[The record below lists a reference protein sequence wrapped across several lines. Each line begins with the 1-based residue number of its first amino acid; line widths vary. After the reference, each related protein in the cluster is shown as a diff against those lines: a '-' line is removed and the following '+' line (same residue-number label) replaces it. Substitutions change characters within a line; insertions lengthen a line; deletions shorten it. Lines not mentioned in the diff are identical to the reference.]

1 MLADQCRSGRDI
13 GGDEMLDA
21 FYGAF
26 SPACLALLGLWLVVV
41 QLRLPQWQAS
51 AAAPAYQRASYGIAL
66 HFALPGLMSLLA
78 LVDSGDP
85 AYWRTSFEIIALG
98 GAVVLI
104 ALRGLFGRPGRGS
117 GGWPGRGPG
126 RGPGREADGAAEAR
140 LGDALGLGAY
150 VVAIAA
156 YLAVGVLAFIGGPAA
171 LRTEAILLTGL
182 VFLGFNAAWLLLFD
196 SGPDSRRTGPA
207 QSTGPAATESA
218 DGSGNIVT
226 TPAASGWAPDSRSE

>member
-1 MLADQCRSGRDI
+1 
-13 GGDEMLDA
+13 MLDA

-51 AAAPAYQRASYGIAL
+51 EAAPAYQRASYGIAL
-66 HFALPGLMSLLA
+66 HFALPALMSLLA

-98 GAVVLI
+98 GVVVLCT
-104 ALRGLFGRPGRGS
+104 LRGLPGQPGRRGT
-117 GGWPGRGPG
+117 GRGAG
-126 RGPGREADGAAEAR
+126 RAAGSR
-140 LGDALGLGAY
+140 LGGGLGLAAF

-156 YLAVGVLAFIGGPAA
+156 YLAVGALAFVGGPTV
-171 LRTEAILLTGL
+171 LRVEAILLTGL

-196 SGPDSRRTGPA
+196 SGPDSRPTAAPA
-207 QSTGPAATESA
+207 QSTGPAGAESA
-218 DGSGNIVT
+218 ANSADIDA
-226 TPAASGWAPDSRSE
+226 TPTASGWAPDSQSE

>member
-1 MLADQCRSGRDI
+1 
-13 GGDEMLDA
+13 MLDA
-21 FYGAF
+21 FYAAF

-41 QLRLPQWQAS
+41 QMRLPQWQAS
-51 AAAPAYQRASYGIAL
+51 EAAPAYQRASYGIAL

-104 ALRGLFGRPGRGS
+104 ALRGLFGRPGRGR
-117 GGWPGRGPG
+117 GEGRGAARGAG
-126 RGPGREADGAAEAR
+126 RGADSPLRG
-140 LGDALGLGAY
+140 GLGLAAY

-156 YLAVGVLAFIGGPAA
+156 YLVVGALAFIGGPAV
-171 LRTEAILLTGL
+171 LRAEAILLTGL

-196 SGPDSRRTGPA
+196 SGPDSRRTAAA
-207 QSTGPAATESA
+207 QSTAPAAIESA
-218 DGSGNIVT
+218 ANSADIAT
-226 TPAASGWAPDSRSE
+226 TPTVSGWAPDSQPE

>member
-13 GGDEMLDA
+13 GGDGMLDA

-104 ALRGLFGRPGRGS
+104 ALRGLFGRAGRGS
-117 GGWPGRGPG
+117 GRW
-126 RGPGREADGAAEAR
+126 PGREADGAADAR
-140 LGDALGLGAY
+140 MGDALGLGAY

>member
-1 MLADQCRSGRDI
+1 
-13 GGDEMLDA
+13 MLDA

-51 AAAPAYQRASYGIAL
+51 EAAPAYQRASYGIAL
-66 HFALPGLMSLLA
+66 HFALPALMSLLA

-98 GAVVLI
+98 GVVVLCT
-104 ALRGLFGRPGRGS
+104 LRGLPGQHRQPGRPGT
-117 GGWPGRGPG
+117 GRGAG
-126 RGPGREADGAAEAR
+126 RAAGSP
-140 LGDALGLGAY
+140 LGGGLGLAAF

-156 YLAVGVLAFIGGPAA
+156 YLAVGALAFVGGPTV
-171 LRTEAILLTGL
+171 LRVEAILLTGL

-196 SGPDSRRTGPA
+196 SGPDSRPTAAPA
-207 QSTGPAATESA
+207 QSTGPAGAESA
-218 DGSGNIVT
+218 ANSADIDA
-226 TPAASGWAPDSRSE
+226 TPTASGWAPDSQSE

>member
-1 MLADQCRSGRDI
+1 
-13 GGDEMLDA
+13 MLDA

-51 AAAPAYQRASYGIAL
+51 EAAPAYQRASYGIAL

-85 AYWRTSFEIIALG
+85 DYWRTSFEIIALG

-104 ALRGLFGRPGRGS
+104 ALRGLFGRS
-117 GGWPGRGPG
+117 GPG
-126 RGPGREADGAAEAR
+126 RTPERGERGPERGAGRAAGSR
-140 LGDALGLGAY
+140 LGGDLGLAGY

-156 YLAVGVLAFIGGPAA
+156 YLAVGVLAFIGGPAV

-196 SGPDSRRTGPA
+196 SGPDSRRIAPA
-207 QSTGPAATESA
+207 QSAAPAATGSAAGSA
-218 DGSGNIVT
+218 DIAT
-226 TPAASGWAPDSRSE
+226 TPTAAGWAPDSQSE

>member
-1 MLADQCRSGRDI
+1 
-13 GGDEMLDA
+13 MLDA

-51 AAAPAYQRASYGIAL
+51 EAAPAYQRASYGIAL
-66 HFALPGLMSLLA
+66 HFALPALMSLLA

-98 GAVVLI
+98 GVVVLCT
-104 ALRGLFGRPGRGS
+104 LRGLPGQPGRPGT
-117 GGWPGRGPG
+117 GRGAG
-126 RGPGREADGAAEAR
+126 RATGSR
-140 LGDALGLGAY
+140 LGGGLGLAAF

-156 YLAVGVLAFIGGPAA
+156 YLAVGALAFLGGPAV
-171 LRTEAILLTGL
+171 LRVEAILLTGL

-196 SGPDSRRTGPA
+196 SGPNSRPTAPA
-207 QSTGPAATESA
+207 QSTAPAAAESA
-218 DGSGNIVT
+218 ANSADIDA
-226 TPAASGWAPDSRSE
+226 TPTASGWAPDSQSE

>member
-1 MLADQCRSGRDI
+1 
-13 GGDEMLDA
+13 MLDA

-51 AAAPAYQRASYGIAL
+51 EAAPAYQRASYGIAL

-104 ALRGLFGRPGRGS
+104 ALRGLFGRLGPDRG
-117 GGWPGRGPG
+117 PDRGPG
-126 RGPGREADGAAEAR
+126 RGAGRAADSR
-140 LGDALGLGAY
+140 LGGGLGLAAY
-150 VVAIAA
+150 VLAIAA
-156 YLAVGVLAFIGGPAA
+156 YLVVGVLAFIGGPAV
-171 LRTEAILLTGL
+171 LRAEAILLTGL

-196 SGPDSRRTGPA
+196 SGPDSRPTAAPA
-207 QSTGPAATESA
+207 QSTGPAGAESA
-218 DGSGNIVT
+218 ANSADIDA
-226 TPAASGWAPDSRSE
+226 TPTASGWAPDSQSE